1 MKEDESDKKDG
12 AMQSDRTKKKQSV
25 SLFSVKVL
33 IVVAAV
39 IVALCIAFYAYHQ
52 FTIVTIEKKHMTL
65 ASQIEQV
72 AELTVLKNTYSDV
85 ICVKKTAAGGLAK
98 AYSIVKYKGVI
109 RAGVKDVSQIKMS
122 FSKDGKSITVHVPK
136 AEVLGNG
143 LIDQEV
149 FDEKNSVFVPI
160 TTEEIFA
167 EINSGMQKTQEACVK
182 DGFLDEADLQVK
194 KVVSGLLTAAGF
206 TEITIEQ

>member
-1 MKEDESDKKDG
+1 MKEDESEKKDD
-12 AMQSDRTKKKQSV
+12 AMQGEKTKKQQRV

-33 IVVAAV
+33 IVMV
-39 IVALCIAFYAYHQ
+39 IVFVALCIGFYAYHQ
-52 FTIVTIEKKHMTL
+52 FSIVTMEKKHMTL

-85 ICVKKTAAGGLAK
+85 VCVKKTAVGGLAK
-98 AYSIVKYKGVI
+98 AYSIIKYKGVI

-143 LIDQEV
+143 LINQDV
-149 FDEKNSVFVPI
+149 FDEKNSVFIPI

-167 EINSGMQKTQEACVK
+167 EINSGMQKTQEECVK
-182 DGFLDEADLQVK
+182 DGFLDEADVQVK